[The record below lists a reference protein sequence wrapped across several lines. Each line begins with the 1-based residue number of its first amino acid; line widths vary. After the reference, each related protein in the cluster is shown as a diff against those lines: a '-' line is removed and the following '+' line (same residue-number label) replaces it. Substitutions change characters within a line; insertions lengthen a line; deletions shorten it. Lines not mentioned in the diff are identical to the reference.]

1 MPSGEI
7 VAVYS
12 DETER
17 MQAEEALENAYHQME
32 QKVKERTAELSQAN
46 LKLIQEIRERKQSE
60 AERENL
66 IKKLQAALSE
76 VKTLSGLFPI
86 CASCKKIRDDNG
98 YWNQIE
104 SYIRKHSD
112 AEFSHSICPE
122 CAKELY
128 PKLDETYD

>member
-7 VAVYS
+7 FAVYS

-17 MQAEEALENAYHQME
+17 MQAEEALENAYKQME

-46 LKLIQEIRERKQSE
+46 LKLIQEINERKQSE

-66 IKKLQAALSE
+66 IKKLQAAFSE

-122 CAKELY
+122 CTKKLY
-128 PKLDETYD
+128 PELDETDD